1 MTAKERLIGL
11 LRGAS
16 LEAFAEDF
24 TLLDS
29 IVLRCADVAEEVH
42 CLHGQPCY
50 SAIRACLKEARSKGT
65 T

>member
-24 TLLDS
+24 SLLDS
-29 IVLRCADVAEEVH
+29 IVLRCADVADERFPQINT
-42 CLHGQPCY
+42 G
-50 SAIRACLKEARSKGT
+50 ADIRACLKEARSKVT